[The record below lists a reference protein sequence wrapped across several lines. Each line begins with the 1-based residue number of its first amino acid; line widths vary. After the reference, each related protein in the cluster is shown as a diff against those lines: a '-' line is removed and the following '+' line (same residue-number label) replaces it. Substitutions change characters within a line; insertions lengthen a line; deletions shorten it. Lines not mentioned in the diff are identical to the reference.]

1 MLRFCNCVA
10 HTMPPAVAD
19 EKVGALTA
27 VLVALPDELLHLVVR
42 QTYYSPLQ
50 PRLPVYLSSASRG
63 LRASLQ
69 APLQQL
75 KADHA
80 AATALCSKMGLRSC
94 KELREAKDVL
104 SHNRGLSAA
113 DLATL
118 GRLGS
123 VLPTLETLLLI
134 ESSAGAA
141 GPDGAQRLA
150 EGLGAGAR
158 LPAMTIL
165 TIDGVH
171 VGDAGA
177 SELAAALDRG
187 ALPRLKI
194 LALRSAAI
202 GDNGLVALTPA
213 LRRLPELDK
222 LILRGNPLGDLG
234 LAALVA
240 PPPAGAPPTMGG
252 LTLLNL
258 RHTQVSN
265 AGCAALAAALDN
277 GALPALTSLCLL
289 GIPASAAAQA
299 ASVGGRGGTVP
310 QLVLWN

>member
-1 MLRFCNCVA
+1 MLPV
-10 HTMPPAVAD
+10 VAD

-27 VLVALPDELLHLVVR
+27 VSMVALPDELLHHVVR

-50 PRLPVYLSSASRG
+50 PRLLVYLSSASRG
-63 LRASLQ
+63 LGASMQ
-69 APLQQL
+69 ALLRQL

-94 KELREAKDVL
+94 KELREGKDIL

-118 GRLGS
+118 GKQGS
-123 VLPTLETLLLI
+123 ALPTLETLLLI

-150 EGLGAGAR
+150 EGLGVGA
-158 LPAMTIL
+158 LPAVTIL

-177 SELAAALDRG
+177 SELPAALDRG

-194 LALRSAAI
+194 LALRTAAI
-202 GDNGLVALTPA
+202 GDNGLVALAPA
-213 LRRLPELDK
+213 LRRLPELNK
-222 LILRGNPLGDLG
+222 LILRGNPLGDVG

-240 PPPAGAPPTMGG
+240 PPPAGAPPMMGG

-265 AGCAALAAALDN
+265 AGCAALAAALDS
-277 GALPALTSLCLL
+277 GSLPALTSLCLL
-289 GIPASAAAQA
+289 GIPASAAVQA
-299 ASVGGRGGTVP
+299 ASVGGRGAAVP

>member
-1 MLRFCNCVA
+1 MLPV
-10 HTMPPAVAD
+10 VAD

-27 VLVALPDELLHLVVR
+27 VSMVALPDELLHHVVR

-50 PRLPVYLSSASRG
+50 PRLLVYLSSASRG
-63 LRASLQ
+63 LGASMQ
-69 APLQQL
+69 ALLRQL

-94 KELREAKDVL
+94 KELREGKDIL

-118 GRLGS
+118 GKLGS

-150 EGLGAGAR
+150 EGLGVGA
-158 LPAMTIL
+158 LPAVTIL

-194 LALRSAAI
+194 LALRTAAI
-202 GDNGLVALTPA
+202 GDNGLVALAPA
-213 LRRLPELDK
+213 LRRLPELNK
-222 LILRGNPLGDLG
+222 LILRGNPLGDVG

-265 AGCAALAAALDN
+265 AGCAALAAALDS
-277 GALPALTSLCLL
+277 GSLPALTSLCLL

-299 ASVGGRGGTVP
+299 ASVGGRGAAVP

>member
-1 MLRFCNCVA
+1 MQLL
-10 HTMPPAVAD
+10 PAAAD
-19 EKVGALTA
+19 EKVGALSLTA

-150 EGLGAGAR
+150 EGLGAGA

-222 LILRGNPLGDLG
+222 LILRGNPLGDVG

-299 ASVGGRGGTVP
+299 ASVGGRGATVP

>member
-1 MLRFCNCVA
+1 M
-10 HTMPPAVAD
+10 
-19 EKVGALTA
+19 
-27 VLVALPDELLHLVVR
+27 
-42 QTYYSPLQ
+42 
-50 PRLPVYLSSASRG
+50 YLSSASRG

-150 EGLGAGAR
+150 EGLGAGAI
-158 LPAMTIL
+158 PAMTIL

-222 LILRGNPLGDLG
+222 LILRGNPLGDVG

-299 ASVGGRGGTVP
+299 ASVGGRGATVP